1 MADATTA
8 ADGAATDTAAPEVA
22 AEAPVPAET
31 PAAETPAEPDAPAEP
46 EDTLRVKLT
55 TSMAND
61 KNAWSRG
68 DEADLPQSEAIRLID
83 AGYAIPVDPTAKE
96 KAVKKGAAE
105 TR

>member
-1 MADATTA
+1 MADETTA
-8 ADGAATDTAAPEVA
+8 ADGAVTETAAPEVA
-22 AEAPVPAET
+22 AESPAPTDA
-31 PAAETPAEPDAPAEP
+31 PAAETPTEPEAPAEP

-68 DEADLPQSEAIRLID
+68 DEADFPQSEAIRLIE
-83 AGYAIPVDPTAKE
+83 AGYAVPVDPTAKE